1 MGNTNIKKSANIR
14 NYLINVTY
22 ITIGC
27 IIMGIGTSLFFIT
40 Q

>member
-27 IIMGIGTSLFFIT
+27 IFLKKHVILDI
-40 Q
+40 